1 MRCSDHVVSFR
12 GQDPDRHGGRSSAFA
27 GRIEQGCVE
36 VSDEITHHILSV
48 LVQNRP
54 GVLARVAGL
63 FARRGF
69 NIFSLAVAPAEADGM
84 SRITIVVDVESTP
97 LEQITKQ
104 LFKLVEVIKISELD
118 PRRSVE
124 RELLLVTVRAQPET
138 RGQVMELVTVFE
150 AKILAVGA
158 EALTVSLEGHPDKL
172 DDFEELLAPYGIVE
186 LQRTGRVALPK
197 LDRQARLRR
206 ERKDRLMT
214 VLDAAAEAPGGAG
227 VPNRLFTSQR
237 RDLARTHDWRQIP

>member
-1 MRCSDHVVSFR
+1 MTTR
-12 GQDPDRHGGRSSAFA
+12 PDSYH
-27 GRIEQGCVE
+27 
-36 VSDEITHHILSV
+36 HHILSV

-54 GVLARVAGL
+54 GVLARVASL

-124 RELLLVTVRAQPET
+124 RELLLATVRVTSQD
-138 RGQVMELVTVFE
+138 RGQVVELATIFD
-150 AKILAVGA
+150 AKILAVGV
-158 EALTVSLEGHPDKL
+158 EALTVSLEGHPSKI
-172 DDFEELLAPYGIVE
+172 DDFEALLDGYGLVE
-186 LQRTGRVALPK
+186 LARTGRVALPK
-197 LDRQARLRR
+197 LDRQARLRAVK
-206 ERKDRLMT
+206 ERT
-214 VLDAAAEAPGGAG
+214 G
-227 VPNRLFTSQR
+227 
-237 RDLARTHDWRQIP
+237 